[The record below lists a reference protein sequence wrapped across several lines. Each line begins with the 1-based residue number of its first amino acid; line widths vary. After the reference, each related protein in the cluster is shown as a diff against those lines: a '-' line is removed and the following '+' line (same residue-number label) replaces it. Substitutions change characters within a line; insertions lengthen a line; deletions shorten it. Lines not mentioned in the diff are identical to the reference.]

1 MLLRNRKSSSL
12 HSARNWSRRIPWLLI
27 PVLALSFTI
36 ANAQTNLTATLNGT
50 VTDQTDARIPGAAV
64 LVKNDATGDLRDTTA
79 DSSGFFSV
87 TALYPGTYTVTI
99 SSEGFASWKETG
111 VLLNPG
117 DSRTLPNIH
126 MKISSDVTAVT
137 VVSGENAEVPVDTAE
152 ISQTLNN
159 ELVDSAILTGRDA
172 GELIKMMPGITFN
185 NAGNAG
191 SGFNST
197 TTGTNNGPAGAFSA
211 NGTQPNGAVA
221 EILDGANLLDPG
233 NAGTQIANI
242 NQDMTDSVK
251 FLSASYGAEYA
262 KGPAILEAFSKSG
275 GQKFHGEGYLY
286 ARNTGIGYANDWQ
299 NKNQQISQGL
309 PNALT
314 PQSFY
319 YIGGNVGGPIAF
331 KGFNKNKNKLFFW
344 AGYEKMLQ
352 HPYNAAKEMNVPTA
366 DQRAGNF
373 NNAGIP
379 TAMYNR
385 ADGSGIYNSV
395 YVMPCA
401 SDNGWQGCNATTSP
415 WGGYGTGTAPNLKA
429 YFDPAG
435 VVIDNL
441 NPAPN
446 QAPNAGNGYNN
457 FAYSP
462 STPTDRYELTG
473 KVTYA
478 FNDNNKIWGSYSYQ
492 AETDNHP
499 LAIWWAPD
507 WTIPYPSAPGGKETA
522 TLYLLNF
529 THVFNASTTNEFVY
543 SYVKFIND
551 TSQANPAAVS
561 RAALGFP
568 VQSVF
573 GSSHA
578 SDQIPNFTGGWQS
591 GLTEINEYS
600 FNGGIYGT
608 NSFGKTAKA
617 PSFTDNFTKIV
628 RTHSIK
634 GGFYWDTEENLQSGG
649 NAVNGAYDFENWG
662 ISTTYNLTLDR
673 LMGRPYSY
681 TEQNSD
687 PVPDVLWHQWSLW
700 AQDSWKATPKM
711 TLNIGIRADHE
722 GQWYDKLGD
731 AQVWDQASYVNTP
744 NPPANT
750 GLLWHKLNSKIPTSG
765 FGSQLFLWD
774 PRLGFAYDVTGTGKT
789 VIRGGFG
796 TYRYQIAENDSGA
809 AMGGPLGSFSYSTA
823 NQLTGFCNGYAG
835 LLAPTNCQ
843 SGGTGIVA
851 WKLPSGLKQNDVN
864 GLHADVEGDNKVPY
878 ANTWSFGFAQALPGH
893 TVAQAS
899 YVGSMSRNQF
909 LNGANGH
916 IEDANPIAVGSF
928 YLPDP
933 NPNSPYYGTW
943 QNPSPQYVAPPGLP
957 VPTQHFTSNDYRPLL
972 NEQSIWL
979 QTHGGHANYNSL
991 QVALQKQSGNL
1002 YLFTNFTF
1010 GKVLGTRDGSSNNG
1024 NGNGTVVDPF
1034 NLENNYAQLEYDH
1047 TKAFNFSASYKLP
1060 KPIHNN
1066 LILGEIV
1073 NGWQVSNYTTYQDGV
1088 PYQATNGNMN
1098 ATYNE
1103 LKDGAGNPL
1112 QTITYPNGQLTNAIN
1127 DTTWFGTNQ
1136 AEQGSPLPVLVCDPR
1151 KGLSKGQYFNPN
1163 CFAEPLPPTVGHL
1176 GQQGQ
1181 YVWPYIRTPHYWGS
1195 DLALFKAFKVTEAQ
1209 RLELRFSATNWLNH
1223 PNAQFG
1229 VAGNG
1234 DNTLTYTG
1242 LSTSSALQFNN
1253 NASTTGK
1260 PLDKLGFR
1268 WMQFAAK
1275 YYF

>member
-1 MLLRNRKSSSL
+1 MLLRNRKSPGSL
-12 HSARNWSRRIPWLLI
+12 SARNWFRQIPWLLI

-36 ANAQTNLTATLNGT
+36 ANAQTNLTATLSGT
-50 VTDQTDARIPGAAV
+50 VTDQADARIPGATV
-64 LVKNDATGDLRDTTA
+64 LIKNEGTSDLRDTKA

-99 SSEGFASWKETG
+99 SSKGFASWRETG

-126 MKISSDVTAVT
+126 LKISSDVQAVT

-152 ISQTLNN
+152 ISETLNN

-185 NAGNAG
+185 NGGGAG
-191 SGFNST
+191 SSFNST
-197 TTGTNNGPAGAFSA
+197 TTGTNNGPAGQFSA
-211 NGTQPNGAVA
+211 NGTQPNGSMA

-242 NQDMTDSVK
+242 NQDMTESVK

-275 GQKFHGEGYLY
+275 TQKYHGEGYIY
-286 ARNTGIGYANDWQ
+286 ARNSAAGYANDWW
-299 NKNQQISQGL
+299 NKNQNNSIYPSH
-309 PNALT
+309 
-314 PQSFY
+314 FY
-319 YIGGNVGGPIAF
+319 YMGGNVGGPIFF
-331 KGFNKNKNKLFFW
+331 KGFNKAKNKLFFW
-344 AGYEKMLQ
+344 AGYEDMIQ
-352 HPYNAAKEMNVPTA
+352 HPYNAPVVMNVPTA

-379 TAMYNR
+379 KAMYDPSNN
-385 ADGSGIYNSV
+385 SGIYNQV
-395 YVMPCA
+395 YALPCNT
-401 SDNGWQGCNATTSP
+401 DNGWQGCNPATSP
-415 WGGYGTGTAPNLKA
+415 WGGYGTGTVPNLSA
-429 YFDPAG
+429 YFDKAG
-435 VVIDNL
+435 IAMDNL

-446 QAPNAGNGYNN
+446 QTPGPGNGYNN
-457 FAYSP
+457 FGYSP
-462 STPTDRYELTG
+462 VTPQDRYEVTG

-478 FNDNNKIWGSYSYQ
+478 FNDNNKLWGSYAYQ
-492 AETDNHP
+492 NETDAHP
-499 LAIWWAPD
+499 LAVWWAPE
-507 WTIPYPSAPGGKETA
+507 WTIPYPGNPVGKEKA
-522 TLYLLNF
+522 TLYLVNF
-529 THVFNASTTNEFVY
+529 THVFNASTTNEFVF

-551 TSQANPAAVS
+551 ASQGSPSAS
-561 RAALGFP
+561 LRSTLGFP
-568 VQSVF
+568 AATIF
-573 GSSHA
+573 PGGKTNP
-578 SDQIPNFTGGWQS
+578 QIPNMTGGWNS

-600 FNGGIYGT
+600 FYGGIYGD

-617 PSFTDNFTKIV
+617 PSISDNFTKIV
-628 RTHSIK
+628 KTHSIK
-634 GGFYWDTEENLQSGG
+634 AGFYWDAEENLQSWGG
-649 NAVNGAYDFENWG
+649 DTNGNYDFETWG
-662 ISTTYNLTLDR
+662 ASSTYNLTLDR
-673 LMGRPYSY
+673 LMARAYDY
-681 TEQNSD
+681 NEQNTD
-687 PVPDVLWHQWSLW
+687 PVPDTIWHQWSLW

-711 TLNIGIRADHE
+711 TLTLGVRADHE
-722 GQWYDKLGD
+722 GQWVDKLGG

-750 GLLWHKLNSKIPTSG
+750 GLLWNQLNSRIPKSG

-774 PRLGFAYDVTGTGKT
+774 PRLGFAYDVFGTGKT
-789 VIRGGFG
+789 VVRGGFG
-796 TYRYQIAENDSGA
+796 TYRYQIAENDAGSA
-809 AMGGPLGSFSYSTA
+809 FGGPLGSYQWATSGPS
-823 NQLTGFCNGYAG
+823 NGFCNAYAA
-835 LLAPTNCQ
+835 LNSPINCGG
-843 SGGTGIVA
+843 GGTGTITWHPPTGLNQNGA
-851 WKLPSGLKQNDVN
+851 SGM
-864 GLHADVEGDNKVPY
+864 HADAEGDNQVPY

-916 IEDANPIAVGSF
+916 IEDANPIPWGELF
-928 YLPDP
+928 LPDP
-933 NPNSPYYGTW
+933 DPYATTYGQLTNPGPADGSKSNQTI
-943 QNPSPQYVAPPGLP
+943 
-957 VPTQHFTSNDYRPLL
+957 NDYRALL
-972 NEQSIWL
+972 NESDIYI

-991 QVALQKQSGNL
+991 QVAAQKQSGNL

-1024 NGNGTVVDPF
+1024 SGNGTVVDPF

-1047 TKAFNFSASYKLP
+1047 TKAFNFSGSYKLP

-1066 LILGEIV
+1066 VVLGEIV

-1088 PYQATNGNMN
+1088 PYQSTNGNMN
-1098 ATYNE
+1098 VTYNQ
-1103 LKDGAGNPL
+1103 LKDSAGKCIVS
-1112 QTITYPNGQLTNAIN
+1112 QQITMPNGLVTCNVGS
-1127 DTTWFGTNQ
+1127 DTVYFGTNQ
-1136 AEQGSPLPVLVCDPR
+1136 PEQGSPLPVLVCDPR

-1163 CFAEPLPPTVGHL
+1163 CFAEPLPPTLGHF

-1181 YVWPYIRTPHYWGS
+1181 FVWPYFRTPHYWGS

-1229 VAGNG
+1229 IAGNG
-1234 DNTLTYTG
+1234 DNQITFLG
-1242 LSTSSALQFNN
+1242 ISTASALQLNTN
-1253 NASTTGK
+1253 KSTTGV
-1260 PLDKLGFR
+1260 PQDKYGYR
-1268 WMQFAAK
+1268 WIQFAAK